1 MIWRKKKEPT
11 LTEQAVTAIDR
22 LSTEVSDLRDERGL
36 ALSSFRETA
45 NWLAQIND
53 ELGEKAALCGS
64 LIAQLTREQGKIS
77 QQCEDNDKVRCKILD
92 IIGE

>member
-1 MIWRKKKEPT
+1 MIWRKKKPT
-11 LTEQAVTAIDR
+11 LAEQAVTAMDNIGFEVER
-22 LSTEVSDLRDERGL
+22 LHLEREFT
-36 ALSSFRETA
+36 LSSFRDTA
-45 NWLAQIND
+45 NRLAQIND

-77 QQCEDNDKVRCKILD
+77 QQCEDNDKVRGKILD

>member
-1 MIWRKKKEPT
+1 MFWRKKKEPT
-11 LTEQAVTAIDR
+11 LTEQAVAAVDNIGFEIEK
-22 LSTEVSDLRDERGL
+22 LHLEREF
-36 ALSSFRETA
+36 ALNGFRETA

-64 LIAQLTREQGKIS
+64 LVAQLNRAQENIS
-77 QQCEDNDKVRCKILD
+77 KQCEDNDKVRCKILD